1 MRFPLCDALR
11 VLIWINF
18 DYEFANYQSL
28 MTLVIAVI
36 FMVILVPMFSN
47 ILLNLQNEIEKETEF
62 CFNVK
67 NQFKRM
73 FDSLQE
79 GIVVLSDLGST
90 EYKD

>member
-1 MRFPLCDALR
+1 
-11 VLIWINF
+11 
-18 DYEFANYQSL
+18 
-28 MTLVIAVI
+28 MTLVIAVV
-36 FMVILVPMFSN
+36 FMVVLVPMFSN

-79 GIVVLSDLGST
+79 GIVVLSDLGT
-90 EYKD
+90 LEYKD

>member
-1 MRFPLCDALR
+1 
-11 VLIWINF
+11 
-18 DYEFANYQSL
+18 
-28 MTLVIAVI
+28 MTLVIAVV
-36 FMVILVPMFSN
+36 FMVVLVPMFSN

-79 GIVVLSDLGST
+79 GIVVLSDFGTL

>member
-1 MRFPLCDALR
+1 
-11 VLIWINF
+11 
-18 DYEFANYQSL
+18 
-28 MTLVIAVI
+28 MTLIIAVI
-36 FMVILVPMFSN
+36 FMVVLVPMFSN